1 MGRAESLGDYR
12 VAGAP
17 RDDRS
22 ELAVWGL
29 NSGAEFQLTAIAE
42 AREPKSG

>member
-1 MGRAESLGDYR
+1 MDRDDSVGKNR

-17 RDDRS
+17 RNGRS
-22 ELAVWGL
+22 EFAVWGL
-29 NSGAEFQLTAIAE
+29 NGGAEFQLTAITE